1 MTKLNDEQLDV
12 LLRRSGDLGQD
23 SSLPV
28 DGANVRMVAAE
39 RRRTRRNLA
48 VGGLVAVLA
57 VVGLSLF
64 RPSRSTNSPPNDER
78 VVDRIENPVRERQE
92 LDEIAQAREQLEIIE
107 REFEMLQQG
116 IGTREQEMNM
126 LYQEQSQVVDR
137 RIHSVGSRSKAASA
151 CLALIDPAS
160 KAQLERSEL
169 IELSKLAEIYPT
181 VEAGKTSSDLIA
193 N

>member
-151 CLALIDPAS
+151 WLALIDPAS